1 MRQLGEYIVFGV
13 IAAILAAIVFVK
25 AGQKSG
31 VSGGQQSSQI
41 IQASGQA
48 FTSGVTALEGGA

>member
-1 MRQLGEYIVFGV
+1 VKGLLQHIVFGV
-13 IAAILAAIVFVK
+13 FVAIGMAIIFVK

-31 VSGGQQSSQI
+31 VSGGQQASQI
-41 IQASGQA
+41 IGASGQA